1 MTDEF
6 TVTEEDVEFKIS
18 AYLFCRH
25 LEQNGL
31 YDYTYIKD
39 APTISDEECQ
49 YMHENEFKKYREQNK
64 VLRRSG
70 AYELLSIDLF
80 DDIGFVE
87 YLIDL
92 DIIIRSANDIA
103 LKNSYWRD
111 VLRNN
116 FGDMQIFHEGY
127 YSIDEKYW
135 ENK

>member
-1 MTDEF
+1 MSDEVNY
-6 TVTEEDVEFKIS
+6 TKNDVEFKIS

-31 YDYTYIKD
+31 YDYVYIED
-39 APTISDEECQ
+39 APEISEKECQ
-49 YMHENEFKKYREQNK
+49 YMHENNFKKYREQNK

-70 AYELLSIDLF
+70 AYELLSIDIF
-80 DDIGFVE
+80 DDIGFVD

-92 DIIIRSANDIA
+92 DIVTRSANDVA

-111 VLRNN
+111 ILRDE
-116 FGDMQIFHEGY
+116 FGDMEIFHEGY

-135 ENK
+135 EKD